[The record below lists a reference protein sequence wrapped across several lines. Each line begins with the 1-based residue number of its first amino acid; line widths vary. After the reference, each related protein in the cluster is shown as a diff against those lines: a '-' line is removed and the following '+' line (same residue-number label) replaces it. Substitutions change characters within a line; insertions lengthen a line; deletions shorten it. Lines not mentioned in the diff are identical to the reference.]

1 MNPDKQWLSL
11 IPFDKSNWW
20 ITSKN
25 IYLDGAI
32 RKNTCYRAYY
42 ILADGSSFGSYFRY
56 FFWDFDSDQ
65 RYFDVDSKWIFDKP
79 FDDLEPGDVVS
90 NLINQHKYIVVNNTS
105 NNVNTKF
112 CKVLEFL

>member
-65 RYFDVDSKWIFDKP
+65 RYLTSIPNGFSTNP
-79 FDDLEPGDVVS
+79 LM
-90 NLINQHKYIVVNNTS
+90 TS
-105 NNVNTKF
+105 NRAT
-112 CKVLEFL
+112 LYQT